1 MHRVTRER
9 LDRAMGATN
18 DRAKRERERVMH
30 ALKTEGRAM
39 SLDQLMQA
47 TDIPKGRVMLAVNRL
62 IERMEVVR
70 DAPGFYA
77 VRGERKP
84 KPVYGGTE

>member
-1 MHRVTRER
+1 MHTVKKDR
-9 LDRAMGATN
+9 LDRAIGHVSKRATEE
-18 DRAKRERERVMH
+18 RAKIFEILKREQ
-30 ALKTEGRAM
+30 RAM
-39 SLDQLMQA
+39 SLEQLIQA
-47 TDIPKGRVMLAVNRL
+47 TDVPKGRVMLAVNRL

-77 VRGERKP
+77 IRGERKP